1 MRILTSGTNGD
12 KQVYSYGRVKTEDA
26 NGNVLTRVEKGTTHT
41 HVYDEENWQ
50 KSVTVGGTTTR
61 YYYAGGARVAMLDGA
76 TLKYLLGDHLGSTA
90 ITTNNT
96 GARQTEL
103 RYFAYGKTRYTFGAP
118 PTSFKYTRATPTGER
133 E

>member
-1 MRILTSGTNGD
+1 MRILTSGANGD

-61 YYYAGGARVAMLDGA
+61 YYYAGGACHLSADNGPRVLTHMGHGFSPKVVQWAFTQSGPRV
-76 TLKYLLGDHLGSTA
+76 T
-90 ITTNNT
+90 
-96 GARQTEL
+96 
-103 RYFAYGKTRYTFGAP
+103 
-118 PTSFKYTRATPTGER
+118 
-133 E
+133 